1 MSELADKAEVELTK
15 EEALLIAQFLKTTPV
30 TGTLEAL
37 PKAFTQITT
46 ILQKL
51 DAAFVVVTPSGPPI
65 PTKPKRTRH

>member
-1 MSELADKAEVELTK
+1 MLEKATVEFTK

-30 TGTLEAL
+30 TGTLETL

-65 PTKPKRTRH
+65 PQKPKRTRH